1 MPTLVQIETRA
12 DTVPSSGESSFSTK
26 WLLYGEAKRLQG
38 TSIPLRILVWKPSLP
53 TPKITVA
60 PSISA
65 GGRPG
70 PYLMYGFRCGNLVW
84 PDDILGS
91 SVANSAGWRRSD
103 GLDVDSARPLGRRAL
118 RLLAQELLR

>member
-12 DTVPSSGESSFSTK
+12 DTGSSSGESSFSTK

-65 GGRPG
+65 SGRPG
-70 PYLMYGFRCGNLVW
+70 PDLLCGFRCGNVDW

-91 SVANSAGWRRSD
+91 SVANSGGWSRSD
-103 GLDVDSARPLGRRAL
+103 GLGVDSARPSGRRAL
-118 RLLAQELLR
+118 RLVAWELLR